1 MKGLVFTEFQEMVS
15 QQFGDDMVDD
25 LIDSCELASEGA
37 YTAVGTYDSAELVA
51 MVVELSELTGAEVP
65 VLIQAFGHH
74 LGKVFTAKFGDF
86 FAEVDCTIEFL
97 KRIDNHIHV
106 EVAKLYPDAELPVFS
121 FDDSDP
127 QNFVL
132 NYESTRGFADL
143 AQGLIEETMKHYGE
157 DFTIERTDSQKGDK
171 HCCRFV
177 LTAA

>member
-25 LIDSCELASEGA
+25 LIDSCELESEGA
-37 YTAVGTYDSAELVA
+37 YTAVGTYDSGELVA
-51 MVVELSELTGAEVP
+51 MVVELSERTGAEIP
-65 VLIQAFGHH
+65 ALIRAFGHH
-74 LGKVFTAKFGDF
+74 LGKVFTSKFGDF
-86 FAEVDCTIEFL
+86 FAEVESTIEFL

-127 QNFVL
+127 KRFIL

-157 DFTIERTDSQKGDK
+157 NFTIERTDSQEGDK

>member
-51 MVVELSELTGAEVP
+51 MVVELSERTGAEVP
-65 VLIQAFGHH
+65 ALIRAFGHH
-74 LGKVFTAKFGDF
+74 LGKVFTQKFGDF
-86 FAEVDCTIEFL
+86 FAEVDSTIEFL

-121 FDDSDP
+121 FDESHA
-127 QNFVL
+127 QHFVL
-132 NYESTRGFADL
+132 NYESSRGFADL
-143 AQGLIEETMKHYGE
+143 AQGLIEETMKYYGE
-157 DFTIERTDSQKGDK
+157 NFVIERTDSQQGEK
-171 HCCRFV
+171 HLCRFV
-177 LTAA
+177 LSAA

>member
-15 QQFGDDMVDD
+15 QSFGDEMVDD

-37 YTAVGTYDSAELVA
+37 YTSVGTYDSAELVA
-51 MVVELSELTGAEVP
+51 MVIELSQRTGTEVP
-65 VLIQAFGHH
+65 VLIRAFGHH

-86 FAEVDCTIEFL
+86 FAEVDSTIEFL

-127 QNFVL
+127 QHFVL
-132 NYESTRGFADL
+132 NYESSRGFADL
-143 AQGLIEETMKHYGE
+143 AQGLIEETMQHYGE
-157 DFTIERTDSQKGDK
+157 DFTIERTDSEQGDK
-171 HCCRFV
+171 HLCRFV
-177 LTAA
+177 LSAA